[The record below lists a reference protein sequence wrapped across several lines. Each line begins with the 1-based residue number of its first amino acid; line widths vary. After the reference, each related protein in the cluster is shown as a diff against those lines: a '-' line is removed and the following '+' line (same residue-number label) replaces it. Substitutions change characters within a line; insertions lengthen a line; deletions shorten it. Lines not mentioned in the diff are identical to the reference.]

1 MVKRFLSY
9 LSPAL
14 WGSTLSVYGSGRLWR
29 EVGQQAA
36 RSRWAEVT
44 AAIAFLWLLGLLGL
58 SFVLLHLGQR
68 GMLPLGA
75 LGVARGLQTI
85 LGIAT
90 AAAPTASPGR
100 WGLSLVGLGAWFCL
114 VAGTDKLV
122 RLVAAVFDPRPTLL
136 ASWRSRLLP
145 WGITLLGLGVAG
157 LTVSLTGNGLDA
169 AAIAGR
175 WGVFIRLGRWA
186 LAIGIGAAGL
196 GLTYR
201 LAPQRWLPG
210 SALWPGVKVALA
222 LGLGILGLRHW
233 GLGWLVRQGI
243 AYDRLLILGLN
254 LAALYGL
261 ILLVPVGAQI
271 NLTILRHRG
280 AIHRP
285 WGRPIPTPPPPSF
298 DSFKIKRRD

>member
-1 MVKRFLSY
+1 MVKRLLYY

-14 WGSTLSVYGSGRLWR
+14 WGSMLSVYGSGRLWR

-68 GMLPLGA
+68 AVLPPGVLG
-75 LGVARGLQTI
+75 LARGLQTI
-85 LGIAT
+85 LGMAT
-90 AAAPTASPGR
+90 AAAPTAAPGR

-122 RLVAAVFDPRPTLL
+122 RLVAAIFDPRPTILTP
-136 ASWRSRLLP
+136 WRSRLLP
-145 WGITLLGLGVAG
+145 WGITVLGLGAAG
-157 LTVSLTGNGLDA
+157 LIVSVASSGLDS
-169 AAIAGR
+169 AAIAWR
-175 WGVFIRLGRWA
+175 WAVFIRLGRWA

-196 GLTYR
+196 ALVYR
-201 LAPQRWLPG
+201 LTPPRWLPG
-210 SALWPGVKVALA
+210 LALWPGVRVALA
-222 LGLGILGLRHW
+222 LGLGILGLRHG
-233 GLGWLVRQGI
+233 GLGWLISQGI

-271 NLTILRHRG
+271 NLSILRHRG
-280 AIHRP
+280 AVHRP
-285 WGRPIPTPPPPSF
+285 WGRPTPTPPPPSF